1 MSNHRYN
8 NKLRVIAGQWRGRV
22 IQFKPGP
29 GVRPTPDRVRET
41 VFNWLRPRIEGAHCL
56 DLFAGSGL
64 LGIEALS
71 QGAKSS
77 TFLDNSKQNIQ
88 TLRKNLAHLNS
99 PHNAIY
105 HTDTLKWLQTP
116 SPQLRYDIVFVDPPF
131 HQNFVSPCCQLL
143 KDNHWL
149 AQQATLYL
157 ETEPDYTL
165 ELPESWSLLKQK
177 KHGQTMSYLIET

>member
-88 TLRKNLAHLNS
+88 TLKKKPRAFKQPAQRDLSHRHLKVVTNPFTATALRYRICRSAFPPKFCLSVLPIAKRQSLAH
-99 PHNAIY
+99 
-105 HTDTLKWLQTP
+105 
-116 SPQLRYDIVFVDPPF
+116 
-131 HQNFVSPCCQLL
+131 
-143 KDNHWL
+143 
-149 AQQATLYL
+149 ATGHVIFGNRTGLYA
-157 ETEPDYTL
+157 
-165 ELPESWSLLKQK
+165 
-177 KHGQTMSYLIET
+177 